1 MVKNLPANAGFIKD
15 VGSIPRSGRSPGEG
29 HCHPLQY
36 SCLENPMDRGAWW
49 ATVHGIA
56 KSWTQQKRLSMHAR
70 TKTSLSL
77 ECVCKM
83 MSVPRRGENME
94 NRDHPM
100 GAFHLFPSLQGH
112 LEHDIIAPISQMR
125 KVRLNNIMQFLI
137 QVYRSLYNGASKLEG
152 KTLGSLRG

>member
-1 MVKNLPANAGFIKD
+1 M
-15 VGSIPRSGRSPGEG
+15 
-29 HCHPLQY
+29 Q
-36 SCLENPMDRGAWW
+36 
-49 ATVHGIA
+49 
-56 KSWTQQKRLSMHAR
+56 
-70 TKTSLSL
+70 
-77 ECVCKM
+77 
-83 MSVPRRGENME
+83 